1 MHMQILYE
9 EGQTEGIVSNFKKS
23 YFSKGEEKKNYG
35 AIVA

>member
-23 YFSKGEEKKNYG
+23 YFSKGEEKK
-35 AIVA
+35 IMVQ